1 MDNRHMKRFC
11 STMLIITEMKI
22 KTKMRYHVTLV
33 RVVIISK
40 STNNKCWQGCGEK
53 GTLQMVDGNVNW
65 CSH

>member
-1 MDNRHMKRFC
+1 MGNRHMKRFC

-22 KTKMRYHVTLV
+22 KTKMRYHLTLV
-33 RVVIISK
+33 RVVIINK
-40 STNNKCWQGCGEK
+40 STNNKCWQGCGEN